1 MNKSEL
7 LDFAVPLITAWFC
20 ENGRRLPWRDD
31 PTPYHVWISEI
42 MLQQT
47 RIEAVIPYYARFLDA
62 FPTVNDLADADD
74 DRLLKLWEG
83 LGYYS
88 RARNLKKAARAIVD
102 TYGGELP
109 QTVNELKKLPGIGDY
124 TAGAI
129 ASIAH
134 GQPEPAVDGNVLRV
148 MARLLC
154 DSGDIADPAVK
165 KACIDMLR
173 EIYPMGDSA
182 RFLTEGIMEL
192 GERICIP
199 NGAPR
204 CEECPVNELCRAYL
218 TGTTD
223 QYPVKSPKKPRRIE
237 KRTVLLLRC
246 ASQHGWSYA
255 IRKRGEGLLIGM
267 WEFVS
272 ADGHLSTEEC
282 ENTVRAMGLEP
293 VEITPST
300 AAKHIFTHVEWHMIG
315 YDVTVKKT
323 NDTLTWCTAEE
334 IRANYAIPT
343 ALKKYAERMTV

>member
-1 MNKSEL
+1 MNHTALFES
-7 LDFAVPLITAWFC
+7 AAPLITAWFR

-47 RIEAVIPYYARFLDA
+47 RIEAVIPYYARFLEA
-62 FPTVNDLADADD
+62 FPTVQDLACGDD

-88 RARNLKKAARAIVD
+88 RARNLKKAARAVVEE
-102 TYGGELP
+102 YSGELP
-109 QTVNELKKLPGIGDY
+109 RTVSELKKLPGIGDY

-129 ASIAH
+129 ASIAY

-148 MARLLC
+148 TARLFA

-165 KACIDMLR
+165 KACAGTLR
-173 EIYPMGDSA
+173 EIYPMGESA

-204 CEECPVNELCRAYL
+204 CGECPVNGLCRAYL
-218 TGTTD
+218 TGTAEK
-223 QYPVKSPKKPRRIE
+223 YPVQSPKKSRRIE
-237 KRTVLLLRC
+237 ERTVLLLRC
-246 ASQHGWSYA
+246 GSSDGWKYA
-255 IRKRGEGLLIGM
+255 LRKRGDGLLAGM

-272 ADGHLSTEEC
+272 EEGHLTDEEC
-282 ENTVRAMGLEP
+282 ADAVLAMGLEP
-293 VEITPST
+293 REIAPVP

-315 YDVTVKKT
+315 YEVTVRET
-323 NDTLTWCTAEE
+323 NDTLTWLRPEE
-334 IRANYAIPT
+334 IRESYAIPT
-343 ALKKYAERMTV
+343 ALKKYAARME